1 MSVEPMRPAIGSPP
15 SANAKPHVRMRG
27 VRKSYGGRTIIA
39 GVDLDVMPADLCA
52 VVGPSGCGKS
62 TLLRMVLGQEEPD
75 AGMVEIDGREAGY
88 ADARRGYVQ
97 QQYSLY
103 PHLTALDN
111 VLLGARFKAR
121 SWRGERAGATAEA
134 MGFLDRVGLADA
146 ATKYPHE
153 MSGGMRQRVA
163 IAQALITHPKVLLMD
178 EPFAAL
184 DPTSREA
191 LQMFLLTLWD
201 EFKPT
206 IFFVTHDISEA
217 LFLGTR
223 LIVLSQFDADRV
235 EGSVIDGARVVMDQ
249 SLDKSVFRVSDK
261 DSPAFRRMR
270 EEIMRKGFNPRH
282 VERRD
287 AFDAR
292 FPQRFEPAPGRKAG

>member
-1 MSVEPMRPAIGSPP
+1 MAVEPLRASVPQ
-15 SANAKPHVRMRG
+15 PHVRMRG
-27 VRKSYGGRTIIA
+27 VRKSYGGRTIID
-39 GVDLDVMPADLCA
+39 GVDIDVMPADLCA

-75 AGMVEIDGREAGY
+75 SGDVEIDGREAGY

-121 SWRGERAGATAEA
+121 SWRRERGAATEQA
-134 MGFLDRVGLADA
+134 MDFLSRVGLSDA
-146 ATKYPHE
+146 AAKYPHE
-153 MSGGMRQRVA
+153 LSGGMRQRVA
-163 IAQALITHPKVLLMD
+163 IAQALVTRPKVLLMD

-191 LQMFLLTLWD
+191 LQMFLLGLWD
-201 EFKPT
+201 EFRPT
-206 IFFVTHDISEA
+206 VFFVTHDISEA

-223 LIVLSQFDADRV
+223 IVLLSQHDADRPEDQAR
-235 EGSVIDGARVVMDQ
+235 EGSRIVMDEH
-249 SLDKSVFRVSDK
+249 LDKSVFRVSDK

-287 AFDAR
+287 LFDAR
-292 FPQRFEPAPGRKAG
+292 FPNRFDPAATRKAG